1 MRSFLIVLLTAVFFI
16 PVLGQQENYKDVPS
30 LLQRLSAATS
40 DTTRILIKC
49 SLGEA
54 YRSNN
59 PDTSLILANEA
70 LASSQELKFKKG
82 EIHALVVLCVLYREK
97 GDLPYALEF
106 GLKALKISEE
116 ERYVYEEIYSL
127 LRIANVYSAVRDAHK
142 AMHYIRKADELL
154 EKPYD
159 DFQWSVTQYFLA
171 DGYEQLNKLDSAEK
185 LVQMLRKN
193 MDPIPLG

>member
-59 PDTSLILANEA
+59 PDTSLIMANEA

-97 GDLPYALEF
+97 GDLPYALEL
-106 GLKALKISEE
+106 GLKALKIAEE
-116 ERYVYEEIYSL
+116 ERLAYE
-127 LRIANVYSAVRDAHK
+127 
-142 AMHYIRKADELL
+142 
-154 EKPYD
+154 
-159 DFQWSVTQYFLA
+159 
-171 DGYEQLNKLDSAEK
+171 
-185 LVQMLRKN
+185 
-193 MDPIPLG
+193 